1 MAYGR
6 RRRRFRRKYKRRTG
20 YRPEVNYEE
29 FIPTGDSY
37 DNVTGALVN
46 KFSDVPSLIHM
57 TDQTNNAAQ
66 PQLNRIKQNTTVNG
80 RTGRRVY
87 SKNINVELQL
97 HVNGIGTP
105 TAGVGVDLCPFDI
118 FIDVWCFKKQSQQS
132 FPTGNLFDLGTYG
145 TRKMDHTSEII
156 HLKRKKIHVP
166 LDSIVSSAGYAT
178 DACWEKTINFSLKTG
193 KVITYKTGADDPISS
208 DIIENGIY
216 ITAMRGTPAINI
228 VTQLRAQG
236 KIRHFFYEF

>member
-6 RRRRFRRKYKRRTG
+6 RRRRYRRKYKKRTG

-29 FIPTGDSY
+29 FVPSGDSY
-37 DNVTGALVN
+37 DAVSGAVVN
-46 KFSDVPSLIHM
+46 KFTDVPSLIHM
-57 TDQTNNAAQ
+57 TGQTNNAAQ
-66 PQLNRIKQNTTVNG
+66 PQINRVKQNTTVNG
-80 RTGRRVY
+80 RTGRRIY
-87 SKNINVELQL
+87 SKNLNVELQL
-97 HVNGIGTP
+97 HVQGIG
-105 TAGVGVDLCPFDI
+105 AAADLCPFDL

-145 TRKMDHTSEII
+145 IRNMDHTAEII

-166 LDSIVSSAGYAT
+166 LDTIVTNASYAT

-193 KVITYKTGADDPISS
+193 KVITYKTGAVDPISS

-216 ITAMRGTPAINI
+216 ITAMRGTPAANI
-228 VTQLRAQG
+228 TTEIRNQG